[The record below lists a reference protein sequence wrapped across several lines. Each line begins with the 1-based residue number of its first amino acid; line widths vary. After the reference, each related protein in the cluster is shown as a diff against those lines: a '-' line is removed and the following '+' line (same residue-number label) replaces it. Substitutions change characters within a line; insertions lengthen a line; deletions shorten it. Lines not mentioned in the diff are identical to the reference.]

1 MIDPFIERLIGL
13 FSPAEWK
20 ALIWLMVI
28 TLAATHT
35 IKVAWRLSPI
45 RGASNGA
52 VYLIA
57 AVVGFV
63 SAYFIW
69 PSQSVPWFIA
79 GVTAGPASNVAF
91 KIAFALLEK
100 FLPGVSSAVNFDR
113 RKADSGAPPD
123 GIPRRKEDEVQK

>member
-13 FSPAEWK
+13 FTPQEWK

-52 VYLIA
+52 VYLVA
-57 AVVGFV
+57 AVIGFAA
-63 SAYFIW
+63 AYFVW
-69 PSQSVPWFIA
+69 PSHSVPWYMA
-79 GVTAGPASNVAF
+79 GVTAGPASNIVF
-91 KIAFALLEK
+91 RIAFALLNK
-100 FLPGVSSAVNFDR
+100 FLPGVASSINFDR
-113 RKADSGAPPD
+113 RKQDVGAPG
-123 GIPRRKEDEVQK
+123 GIGGRKEDKQ